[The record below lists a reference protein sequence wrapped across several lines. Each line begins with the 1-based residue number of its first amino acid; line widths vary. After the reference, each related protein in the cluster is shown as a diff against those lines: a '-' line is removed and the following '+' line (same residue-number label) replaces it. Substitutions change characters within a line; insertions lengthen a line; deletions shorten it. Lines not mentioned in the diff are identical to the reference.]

1 MNISQQ
7 ISSIT
12 CLVQMTLTTTST
24 CIPHMHLHMGT
35 PKESFCSCRRRRH
48 RSQSSR
54 GMLTYSGL
62 PERKERRG
70 WRGGRHPLKHF
81 ISIIQSSAAARG
93 KAGQG
98 RDGGDI
104 SRSTFQFMVPAR
116 SLPPSPLRALNEEDK
131 HHKRAEERT

>member
-1 MNISQQ
+1 MKISQQ

-12 CLVQMTLTTTST
+12 CLVQMTLTTTKS

-70 WRGGRHPLKHF
+70 GRHPLKHF
-81 ISIIQSSAAARG
+81 ISIIQSCAAARG
-93 KAGQG
+93 RARQDK
-98 RDGGDI
+98 DGSGDI